1 MWHILNQRVYDAL
14 NIYWYELGHEKKAF
28 KTEISQ
34 QLWKLEKLRYVEG
47 ITFIEWY

>member
-28 KTEISQ
+28 RNNCEN
-34 QLWKLEKLRYVEG
+34 LRN
-47 ITFIEWY
+47 